1 MQRSYLFLPVK
12 SLWSLGLCVT
22 SAKSKASHGLYTSF
36 PCTLLIS
43 WHFIS
48 RISYIE
54 DFKLMKRRPFWKLSR
69 FILFSSLIPL
79 RRAIKES
86 TYCSSGLSRAMHSS
100 RCAIKGLGDDLGR
113 CSAWPQHLRSSHTTA
128 GSSKAR
134 STWPT
139 APKPAHYDGQP
150 HRLLTMMDNP
160 KIGSRHSWQAILWG
174 HATHCAHYC
183 PQGGPSVGSYLSH
196 WLPSFQSERWGFKKI
211 KEYVHKLLRINPMV
225 ILQM

>member
-48 RISYIE
+48 RTSYIE

-69 FILFSSLIPL
+69 FMLFSSLIPL

-100 RCAIKGLGDDLGR
+100 RCAIKGLDDDLGR

-160 KIGSRHSWQAILWG
+160 KIGSRHSWQAILWVMPPTV
-174 HATHCAHYC
+174 HTIT
-183 PQGGPSVGSYLSH
+183 PRVDLLWDLISVI
-196 WLPSFQSERWGFKKI
+196 GFHPFWVRDEDLKR
-211 KEYVHKLLRINPMV
+211 LRSTCTNCCGLIPW
-225 ILQM
+225 